1 MNKTWYDS
9 SRLALTSSSESD
21 ELLEESELDE
31 EEEDEDN
38 LTKHNKKWSLWDA
51 AFCLANTQ
59 KPIQTLPLKCLH
71 FQSINNTILL
81 LRSWSYI
88 DFSWINF

>member
-1 MNKTWYDS
+1 MLNKPHEQHMIDS

-38 LTKHNKKWSLWDA
+38 LTKYNKKWSLWDA
-51 AFCLANTQ
+51 AFCLANT
-59 KPIQTLPLKCLH
+59 
-71 FQSINNTILL
+71 
-81 LRSWSYI
+81 
-88 DFSWINF
+88 